1 MLQMLRPQ
9 IYLMNRGVTKYL
21 QKVDTLPLNQKVVD
35 NRDGANTE
43 HN

>member
-9 IYLMNRGVTKYL
+9 IYLMNRGATKYL
-21 QKVDTLPLNQKVVD
+21 QKVDTLHLNQKVVD
-35 NRDGANTE
+35 YGANTE